1 MSLPGFIEPCLATI
15 SRTVPTGAGW
25 AYEIK
30 HDGFRFICRR
40 DICRRDSDRVRCYS
54 RGGHDW
60 SAQLP
65 AIVEAMRAFPVAS
78 VTLDGE
84 VVICGADGMSQFDR
98 VSVVFGRHGSREA
111 FLHAFDLLEFDGQ
124 DL

>member
-1 MSLPGFIEPCLATI
+1 MQNRDSHCADAPVIVATCGPTDFIEPCLPTV

-40 DICRRDSDRVRCYS
+40 DGERVRLFS

-65 AIVEAMRAFPVAS
+65 AVVEAMRAFPVA
-78 VTLDGE
+78 
-84 VVICGADGMSQFDR
+84 R
-98 VSVVFGRHGSREA
+98 
-111 FLHAFDLLEFDGQ
+111 
-124 DL
+124 